1 MFDIIN
7 GIYLATLL
15 SMPQMANQIMKNVLK
30 KLGQKASA
38 TLMLLTI
45 SFAALATGSNGDTTI
60 PSLSSQ
66 SGIEIS
72 GLVTFIILAIIVLAS
87 GPSKKLHNK

>member
-1 MFDIIN
+1 
-7 GIYLATLL
+7 
-15 SMPQMANQIMKNVLK
+15 MKNILK
-30 KLGQKASA
+30 KLGQKTSA
-38 TLMLLTI
+38 TLMLLAI
-45 SFAALATGSNGDTTI
+45 SFAALATGGNGDATV

-72 GLVTFIILAIIVLAS
+72 GLVAFIIFIIIVLAS